1 MAWQTMY
8 PANPGSPYTTLASG
22 IDEDD
27 TSIPLTADPGF
38 AAATNL
44 ACIWDDTGNFEV
56 VRYTD
61 LTGTTLTVERA
72 FEGSARAWSAGAYI
86 ANLIPAYAINS
97 LQNNVNELNTG
108 KVPTT
113 RTVNSKSLSA
123 DVTLDA
129 SDVGAVPTSRTVN
142 SKALSTDISLTP
154 ADVGAQPAD
163 ATLTAL
169 AGVTAAANK
178 MPYFTGEDAASVCD
192 ITAFGRTIL
201 DDTDA
206 ATVRS
211 TIGSQQATNDLTAET
226 TIAED
231 DFLPIYDKSAAAHRK
246 IPRSHFL
253 KGVPRINDIIGVK
266 WNSASSSPTL
276 TRVDEDLQEITSPY
290 LGGWTKFFDSH
301 AIWGQMWRCS
311 LTAGGTPTFGSNPRG
326 DGLTLTDDY
335 VMVRVPRVYQRF
347 VYDDGDWYWLVS
359 PEPSSGFSLQP
370 TFNQRGHSA
379 SPAKQIYVGSYHAH
393 DAGSSKLGSKSGST
407 PLVNQTM
414 ATFESRGNNIGTG
427 WGLMNFHTLCLLQ
440 MLFYIEYAS
449 FDSQTKVGPGY
460 TNPANTGP
468 LASGGAST
476 FERPSGTSVGTTD
489 VQAVSWRGIE
499 NLWGNIW
506 QWIPGYNT
514 TDISRRILKRDGTGT
529 IADVLASGSYEE
541 ITDPIPLNGT
551 TRVSG
556 TDAGT
561 YCHGHVSAF
570 DRDAGN
576 ILGPMFVPGALIGAS
591 DTYLTDYFYSHQS
604 DISQTGVL
612 LAGGDWYGGLKAGV
626 GCRHSKGGPSSVGAN
641 VGGRLEAI
649 F

>member
-1 MAWQTMY
+1 MTWETMY

-22 IDEDD
+22 IDDDD
-27 TSIPLTADPGF
+27 TSISLTADPGF

-44 ACIWDDTGNFEV
+44 ACIWDDTGAFEV
-56 VRYTD
+56 VKYTD

-72 FEGSARAWSAGAYI
+72 FEGTAQAWSAGAYI

-113 RTVNSKSLSA
+113 RTVNNKALSA
-123 DVTLDA
+123 DISLTA
-129 SDVGAVPTSRTVN
+129 SDVGATPIIS
-142 SKALSTDISLTP
+142 SLTEE
-154 ADVGAQPAD
+154 
-163 ATLTAL
+163 TA
-169 AGVTAAANK
+169 
-178 MPYFTGEDAASVCD
+178 
-192 ITAFGRTIL
+192 
-201 DDTDA
+201 
-206 ATVRS
+206 
-211 TIGSQQATNDLTAET
+211 
-226 TIAED
+226 IAED

-290 LGGWTKFFDSH
+290 LGGWSKFFDSH
-301 AIWGQMWRCS
+301 AIWGQMWRCQLS
-311 LTAGGTPTFGSNPRG
+311 AAGIPTFGTNPRG

-359 PEPSSGFSLQP
+359 PEPSSGFTLHP
-370 TFNQRGHSA
+370 TFKQRGHSA
-379 SPAKQIYVGSYHAH
+379 SPAEQIYVGSYDAH
-393 DAGSSKLGSKSGST
+393 DAGSSKLGSKSGTT
-407 PLVNQTM
+407 PLANQTM
-414 ATFESRGNNIGTG
+414 ATFETRGNNIGTG
-427 WGLMNFHTLCLLQ
+427 WGVMNFNTLCLIQ

-460 TNPANTGP
+460 TNAANTGP
-468 LASGGAST
+468 LASGGAAA

-514 TDISRRILKRDGTGT
+514 TDTSHRILKLDGTGT

-561 YCHGHVSAF
+561 YCHGYVSAF

-591 DTYLTDYFYSHQS
+591 DTYLTDCFYSHQS
-604 DISQTGVL
+604 GISHTGVL
-612 LAGGDWYGGLKAGV
+612 LSGGGWAASLKAGL
-626 GCRHSKGGPSSVGAN
+626 GYRNSFNGPATIGAAI
-641 VGGRLEAI
+641 GGRLEAI
-649 F
+649 L